1 MQNTRHDLMTFKF
14 YESVMSLDT
23 NLQLERRKAEFD
35 QFFQDLMPKLVDF
48 VGRLGIN
55 FPHHVLKQAAQYLPY
70 VDHACSN
77 MTYSNPDERAWLLA
91 RIGYFIG
98 EYFVQQYGGCWYVN
112 DIEGSKYFARYV
124 VGKFTALNNPLTM
137 VDPFSVAQ
145 QYVDTP
151 VPRRLED
158 LVAEVT
164 AELTRYVTLQQSQS

>member
-1 MQNTRHDLMTFKF
+1 
-14 YESVMSLDT
+14 MSLDT
-23 NLQLERRKAEFD
+23 SLQLERRKAEFD

-48 VGRLGIN
+48 VGRLGIHP
-55 FPHHVLKQAAQYLPY
+55 PHEVLKQAARYLPY
-70 VDHACSN
+70 VDRACSD

-98 EYFVQQYGGCWYVN
+98 EYLVQQYGGCWYVN

-124 VGKFTALNNPLTM
+124 VGKFTVLNSPLPM

-151 VPRRLED
+151 VPRKLEE
-158 LVAEVT
+158 LVAVVT
-164 AELTRYVTLQQSQS
+164 AELTQFATLQPKNP